1 MAGGVRYSA
10 DWGGMARYTALVGKR
25 VEAHYRAG
33 DMQLSTIGTLGS
45 DTGTAI
51 FVEERFTSG
60 GKEKKMRVGIPYAYA
75 RSVADI
81 RVEATQPRG
90 VPKPAKKT

>member
-33 DMQLSTIGTLGS
+33 DMQLSTSGTLGS
-45 DTGTAI
+45 DTGKAI
-51 FVEERFTSG
+51 YVEERFTSG
-60 GKEKKMRVGIPYAYA
+60 GKEKTMRVEIPYAY
-75 RSVADI
+75 VI
-81 RVEATQPRG
+81 RVAEIRDEPAQPRG
-90 VPKPAKKT
+90 VPKPAKKK

>member
-33 DMQLSTIGTLGS
+33 DMQLSTSGTLGS
-45 DTGTAI
+45 DTGKAI
-51 FVEERFTSG
+51 YVEERFTSG
-60 GKEKKMRVGIPYAYA
+60 GKEKTMRVEIPYAY
-75 RSVADI
+75 VI
-81 RVEATQPRG
+81 RVAEIRDETTQPRG
-90 VPKPAKKT
+90 VLKPTKKK

>member
-1 MAGGVRYSA
+1 
-10 DWGGMARYTALVGKR
+10 MARYTALVGKR

-45 DTGTAI
+45 DTGKAI

-60 GKEKKMRVGIPYAYA
+60 GKEKTMRVEIPYAYVI
-75 RSVADI
+75 RVAEV
-81 RVEATQPRG
+81 RVEAAQPRG
-90 VPKPAKKT
+90 LPKPTKKK